1 MALTFPKRGFSGYA
15 VAGTLSAPGLTS
27 SDSTGVTF
35 TSSTTLTG
43 WVDVTGGTFSGANIC
58 VTFGYGTST
67 EEKILCTFNTSTST
81 FTIVTRGYEG
91 GTAQTWAT
99 GSLFVMTSTATEAAE
114 LNAVTQSMK
123 TILTNVGTTTTPQPI
138 TVGSGT
144 GSIGTGTKPAAIDHD
159 HKISVSTLNG
169 WLTGSAAGQ
178 INSAATIYPT
188 SISAGALAS
197 GVTIPL
203 SQVTNPPA
211 ADYAD
216 SSTNYSVTFTTTAN
230 ALASSVNPAGNF
242 KQYVWRVNFTQQSN
256 ASAATVDVSA
266 ILRYRVVGS
275 STWTNLAS
283 VNAGTCVSTNDFRSI
298 GTGGVLTLGSAD
310 DYEFQIGFQSG
321 ASGQT
326 VSLNRIRLVVEGLN

>member
-1 MALTFPKRGFSGYA
+1 M
-15 VAGTLSAPGLTS
+15 
-27 SDSTGVTF
+27 
-35 TSSTTLTG
+35 
-43 WVDVTGGTFSGANIC
+43 
-58 VTFGYGTST
+58 
-67 EEKILCTFNTSTST
+67 
-81 FTIVTRGYEG
+81 
-91 GTAQTWAT
+91 
-99 GSLFVMTSTATEAAE
+99 
-114 LNAVTQSMK
+114 
-123 TILTNVGTTTTPQPI
+123 
-138 TVGSGT
+138 
-144 GSIGTGTKPAAIDHD
+144 
-159 HKISVSTLNG
+159 
-169 WLTGSAAGQ
+169 
-178 INSAATIYPT
+178 
-188 SISAGALAS
+188 
-197 GVTIPL
+197 
-203 SQVTNPPA
+203 TNPPA

-216 SSTNYSVTFTTTAN
+216 SSTNYSVAFTTTAN

-256 ASAATVDVSA
+256 ASAATVDASA